1 MLRRTVSIQT
11 VDDVAQR
18 QQIEERL
25 PAVPSKLPQVDMDE
39 AYESDRLKQKD
50 RQREQDLLTI
60 AMPS

>member
-1 MLRRTVSIQT
+1 MRIVLLQT

-25 PAVPSKLPQVDMDE
+25 PAVPSTLPQVDMDE

-50 RQREQDLLTI
+50 RQREQNPLTI

>member
-1 MLRRTVSIQT
+1 LLQT

-18 QQIEERL
+18 QKIEERL
-25 PAVPSKLPQVDMDE
+25 PAVPSTLPQVDMDE
-39 AYESDRLKQKD
+39 AYESDRIKQKD